1 VATAELQQDAG
12 HAQRVPTQR
21 IELSCTIVEMTPT
34 GAIADFEPEALMDLL
49 ASALDEMV
57 LENPVARRTL
67 VVALAGILI
76 ESPEIQD
83 MLVAS
88 LAAINEGREEWIR
101 FARKIITVLPD
112 DVLKQAIDETPNVTL
127 EEPGDDPSASHP

>member
-1 VATAELQQDAG
+1 MFPYLNG
-12 HAQRVPTQR
+12 RGRVPTQR
-21 IELSCTIVEMTPT
+21 LALSCTIVEITPT

-49 ASALDEMV
+49 ASALSEIV
-57 LENPVARRTL
+57 LNNPAARTTL
-67 VVALAGILI
+67 VIALAGILM

-88 LAAINEGREEWIR
+88 LVVANEDRDEWIR

-112 DVLKQAIDETPNVTL
+112 NVLNQALDRAPNVTL
-127 EEPGDDPSASHP
+127 EEPGDAGSAPRSSKC